1 MNQKLNASQLRDIT
15 SVLFFTRMKHKNIVL
30 KNTFVLG
37 YTLVGMFVFWL
48 LGVSLVKSATPA
60 SLFLLVLSFVCLIVV
75 IYIFVC
81 RFLEKSR
88 CKKMVKEK
96 VKDEFEVKFKK
107 EYLVYDGQTIPF
119 KRFKEIF
126 LYHNVYYFV
135 ENDQLI
141 VVQKCKELDKVL
153 EHNYSVKIHK
163 KDTLF
168 CLM

>member
-1 MNQKLNASQLRDIT
+1 MNQKLNAGQLRDIT

-37 YTLVGMFVFWL
+37 YTLIGMFVFWL
-48 LGVSLVKSATPA
+48 LGVSLVNIAAPA
-60 SLFLLVLSFVCLIVV
+60 SLFLFFLSFICLIVV

-96 VKDEFEVKFKK
+96 VKDEFAVRFKK
-107 EYLVYDGQTIPF
+107 DYLVYDGN
-119 KRFKEIF
+119 
-126 LYHNVYYFV
+126 LV
-135 ENDQLI
+135 EKDQLV
-141 VVQKCKELDKVL
+141 VVQKCDELNKIL
-153 EHNYSVKIHK
+153 EHNYSIKVQK
-163 KDTLF
+163 KDSLF

>member
-1 MNQKLNASQLRDIT
+1 MNQKLNAGQLRDIT

-48 LGVSLVKSATPA
+48 LGVSLVNIAAPA
-60 SLFLLVLSFVCLIVV
+60 SLFLFFLSFICLIVV

-96 VKDEFEVKFKK
+96 VKDEFEVRFKK
-107 EYLVYDGQTIPF
+107 DYLVYDGKTIPF
-119 KRFKEIF
+119 KRFKEVF
-126 LYHNVYYFV
+126 LYRDIYYFV
-135 ENDQLI
+135 EKDQLV
-141 VVQKCKELDKVL
+141 VVQKCDELNKIL
-153 EHNYSVKIHK
+153 EHNYSIKVQK
-163 KDTLF
+163 KDSLF